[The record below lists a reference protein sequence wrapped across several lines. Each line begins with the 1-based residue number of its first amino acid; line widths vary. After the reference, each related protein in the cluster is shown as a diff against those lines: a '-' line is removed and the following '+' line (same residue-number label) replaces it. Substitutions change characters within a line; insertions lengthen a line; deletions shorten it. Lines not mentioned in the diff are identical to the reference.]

1 MSDESKCGI
10 VLSVWAIVMNAGLL
24 SETAVGY
31 VIAAAVTVIT
41 LMAFAYDKRISDL
54 KGRIDRTSNEIKEN
68 FIELTRSDENGID
81 KRTDN

>member
-1 MSDESKCGI
+1 MSDEAKCGV
-10 VLSVWAIVMNAGLL
+10 VLALWIIVMNAGLL

-54 KGRIDRTSNEIKEN
+54 KGRIDRTSSEIKEN
-68 FIELTRSDENGID
+68 FIEMTRSDENGID

>member
-1 MSDESKCGI
+1 MSDESKCGV
-10 VLSVWAIVMNAGLL
+10 VLALWIIVMNAGLL

-31 VIAAAVTVIT
+31 VIAVAVTVIT

-68 FIELTRSDENGID
+68 FIEMTRSDKNEKI
-81 KRTDN
+81 

>member
-1 MSDESKCGI
+1 MSDEAKCGI
-10 VLSVWAIVMNAGLL
+10 VLSLWIIIMSGGLL

-68 FIELTRSDENGID
+68 FIEMTRSDKD
-81 KRTDN
+81 VRK

>member
-1 MSDESKCGI
+1 MSDEAKCGI
-10 VLSVWAIVMNAGLL
+10 VLSLWIIIMSGGLL

-54 KGRIDRTSNEIKEN
+54 KDRIDRTSNEIKEN
-68 FIELTRSDENGID
+68 FIEMTRSDKD
-81 KRTDN
+81 VRK